1 MDEMHEQSDAQLL
14 RGYAQHGDEAA
25 FREIVMRHT
34 DLVYSVAVRCVNS
47 PDLACD
53 IAQSVFTDLSSK
65 ARPVAEKLADDA
77 SLVGWLYRS
86 TRFAALNQ
94 LRNDHRRLAHE
105 RQAMELLLS
114 NSETAPDWDR
124 IRPVLDEA
132 MDNLSDEDRDA
143 LLLRYFKNHDF
154 RDVGLALGL
163 SDDAAQKRVSRAV
176 ERLREFFAKRGVTVG
191 ASGLVVVISA
201 NAVQAAPVGL
211 AVTISSAAALA
222 GSAVQTSTAIAT
234 TKAIA
239 MTTLQK
245 TVVGGIVIAALVTP
259 LVMLQQQEALRTEN
273 KSLQR
278 QIAALKSDN
287 ADLANNAALKTKLAT
302 LRLPPPPVQAAT
314 PSAEDL
320 PTTSLYTRL
329 KDQNI
334 KLTAQQIEP
343 YLKVNGR
350 SAASLLAAY
359 RTTGDPALLAE
370 AMQKFPN
377 DPQVAFEA
385 AFKKDGSPEERL
397 QWLHALKKTDP
408 ANSLPDYLSALDYF
422 KAGHTDQAV
431 RELISASGKKQFH
444 DYTLDR
450 VQDDEEAY
458 LAAGYSAA
466 EAKTIPSSQLLLP
479 QLQQLKSLGLTLA
492 DLAKSYQQSG
502 DEASAQ
508 VALQMAANLGQRYKD
523 TPGETEI
530 SWLVGMAVEGIALNA
545 MDPNSPYGIDG
556 QTVQDRLNQLNQ
568 KKAELKELNAQLEP
582 LLPNLSDQDW
592 ISYKDRWRVFG
603 EEAAIR
609 WVVNKYGQ
617 K

>member
-176 ERLREFFAKRGVTVG
+176 ERLREFFAKRGVTAG

-201 NAVQAAPVGL
+201 NAVQAAPAGL
-211 AVTISSAAALA
+211 AVTISPSAALA
-222 GSAVQTSTAIAT
+222 GGTAQTSTALAA

-239 MTTLQK
+239 VTTLK
-245 TVVGGIVIAALVTP
+245 KAIIGATLAAVVSTGIYYEARQNFRLREQNQA
-259 LVMLQQQEALRTEN
+259 LQQQRA
-273 KSLQR
+273 
-278 QIAALKSDN
+278 
-287 ADLANNAALKTKLAT
+287 
-302 LRLPPPPVQAAT
+302 P
-314 PSAEDL
+314 
-320 PTTSLYTRL
+320 
-329 KDQNI
+329 
-334 KLTAQQIEP
+334 
-343 YLKVNGR
+343 
-350 SAASLLAAY
+350 
-359 RTTGDPALLAE
+359 
-370 AMQKFPN
+370 
-377 DPQVAFEA
+377 
-385 AFKKDGSPEERL
+385 
-397 QWLHALKKTDP
+397 
-408 ANSLPDYLSALDYF
+408 
-422 KAGHTDQAV
+422 
-431 RELISASGKKQFH
+431 
-444 DYTLDR
+444 
-450 VQDDEEAY
+450 
-458 LAAGYSAA
+458 
-466 EAKTIPSSQLLLP
+466 
-479 QLQQLKSLGLTLA
+479 
-492 DLAKSYQQSG
+492 
-502 DEASAQ
+502 
-508 VALQMAANLGQRYKD
+508 
-523 TPGETEI
+523 
-530 SWLVGMAVEGIALNA
+530 
-545 MDPNSPYGIDG
+545 
-556 QTVQDRLNQLNQ
+556 
-568 KKAELKELNAQLEP
+568 
-582 LLPNLSDQDW
+582 W
-592 ISYKDRWRVFG
+592 IG
-603 EEAAIR
+603 
-609 WVVNKYGQ
+609 
-617 K
+617 